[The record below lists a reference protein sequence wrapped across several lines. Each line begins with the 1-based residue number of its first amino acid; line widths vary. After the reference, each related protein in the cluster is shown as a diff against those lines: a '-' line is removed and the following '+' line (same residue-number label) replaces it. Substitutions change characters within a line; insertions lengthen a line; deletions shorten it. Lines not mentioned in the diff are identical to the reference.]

1 MPSKPRTLAG
11 ILCPR
16 RQTDRAYNRFQRD
29 PAVARVHGSARWQAV
44 RARVLRDEPLCR
56 ACAQAGRSELATQV
70 DHVVPLAVDLDRA
83 FDPTNLQPLC
93 TPCHAAKSAAV
104 RKEGL
109 PANLSGE
116 GGTSSSRG
124 KEPPSGAGGASLFS
138 RDRSLGAPPI
148 PHGFRPPDGSGR
160 RS

>member
-93 TPCHAAKSAAV
+93 TPCHAAKSAAE

-124 KEPPSGAGGASLFS
+124 KEPPSGAGGVSLFS
-138 RDRSLGAPPI
+138 RDRGEI
-148 PHGFRPPDGSGR
+148 
-160 RS
+160 